1 MISRKNTPETPGP
14 GLALPVRP
22 ESLTRSV
29 YETIRTAIVEKAIP
43 PGTRVT
49 EASLAAQLNVSKTP
63 VREAL
68 LELRQA
74 GLIEDW
80 GRRGGRIVAPSE
92 RLLREISETREALAT
107 YLARRAAEVAT
118 IKQREQALKIA
129 TKGYDAAQAEDSDSY
144 HKENLRFYEY
154 LAEVIDNRM
163 ILDLIRKNLTLGA
176 VLRLRDYAKVI
187 PLVRFAEGNLAVAK
201 AILEGRPDEAETAA
215 RERIRTSLTY
225 NIDAFR
231 AS

>member
-1 MISRKNTPETPGP
+1 
-14 GLALPVRP
+14 
-22 ESLTRSV
+22 
-29 YETIRTAIVEKAIP
+29 VEKAIP

-92 RLLREISETREALAT
+92 RRLREISETREALAT

-118 IKQREQALKIA
+118 IKQREQVLKIA
-129 TKGYDAAQAEDSDSY
+129 TQGYKAAQMEDSDSY
-144 HKENLRFYEY
+144 HKENLNFYEY

-176 VLRLRDYAKVI
+176 VLRLRDYAKAI

-201 AILEGRPDEAETAA
+201 AISEGKPDDADAAA

-231 AS
+231 ARVETIP